1 MIRQERVVQT
11 TPGVRTDH
19 LPLSWLSQAVM
30 LTSLAHGVLLVVE
43 LEAEVPGERAM
54 KIAGI
59 PQEEPQRSLH
69 GEVGQRLLP
78 RKMMIAR
85 GGKAARGAAA
95 KEEVAAVPGTKR
107 RVMRGTAT
115 RADPPAVADGKR
127 ATQ

>member
-1 MIRQERVVQT
+1 
-11 TPGVRTDH
+11 
-19 LPLSWLSQAVM
+19 M

-78 RKMMIAR
+78 RKMMMAR
-85 GGKAARGAAA
+85 GGKPTRGAAA
-95 KEEVAAVPGTKR
+95 KEEVVAVPGTKR
-107 RVMRGTAT
+107 RMMVRGTAA
-115 RADPPAVADGKR
+115 RAAPPAVADGKR
-127 ATQ
+127 AMQ